1 MRATPVIVLA
11 FALATAQA
19 GGAQSAPTPS
29 AVSDSTTPAATAA
42 PKKKGMFGK
51 IKGLAKNKVVKT
63 VAKAALCT
71 AVPGGQ
77 VIAGALDAAE
87 TKNVAGAATTAVTG
101 GSSSCMPGMTGN
113 GMAGAAAA
121 AGMGAAA
128 GGGGGVPGMPGGMP
142 GGAMPGTA
150 MSPEQ
155 MKQMMEQYSKM
166 GMDPAQ
172 IQAMQQ
178 MMSAMPGAP
187 TAATAAGAPAA
198 EPASRAHPDTGQG
211 PDGDA
216 PASRD
221 AR

>member
-1 MRATPVIVLA
+1 
-11 FALATAQA
+11 
-19 GGAQSAPTPS
+19 
-29 AVSDSTTPAATAA
+29 
-42 PKKKGMFGK
+42 
-51 IKGLAKNKVVKT
+51 
-63 VAKAALCT
+63 
-71 AVPGGQ
+71 
-77 VIAGALDAAE
+77 
-87 TKNVAGAATTAVTG
+87 
-101 GSSSCMPGMTGN
+101 
-113 GMAGAAAA
+113 
-121 AGMGAAA
+121 
-128 GGGGGVPGMPGGMP
+128 MP

-211 PDGDA
+211 PDGAA